1 MDNMAAKTIVSEFDA
16 FVHLSLD
23 FGSHKSSDP
32 RFRCL
37 TSSLGTGEGGTGD
50 LTNQSAIGETNVN
63 NPVRNKCETVIVS

>member
-1 MDNMAAKTIVSEFDA
+1 MDNMAAKKVVSECDA
-16 FVHLSLD
+16 FVHSNFD

-37 TSSLGTGEGGTGD
+37 TFSLGTGEGGTGD

-63 NPVRNKCETVIVS
+63 SPVRNKWETVIVS